1 MGFGTCQSSRAFSLL
16 GNCSQ
21 ERQWR
26 RGCLPA
32 PPPPLQDPVPVVRG
46 GLPVAVRCPQA
57 LRADLW
63 WDSGGYTPQ
72 RARAL
77 PGGLLQPLS
86 HFCYLPLVNK
96 GGGNILNCKQS
107 VKSSSCK
114 QRLKMLSILTC
125 KQSNKMQKFP
135 VPGIRQS
142 NKTEFCAQGPNSPV
156 SQRKGVGAGGSRS
169 LSRCGPGAPVNM
181 GVAPTLGIV
190 SPLVLIPGCPSH
202 PALGMSPGGHQ
213 TALLT
218 AGRAPPAGGDAR
230 PAALWEEGPGSG
242 TSSSPRS

>member
-1 MGFGTCQSSRAFSLL
+1 MAPV
-16 GNCSQ
+16 SQ
-21 ERQWR
+21 AERSVSWETAPKSG
-26 RGCLPA
+26 RGDCLPA
-32 PPPPLQDPVPVVRG
+32 PPPPRKTPARG
-46 GLPVAVRCPQA
+46 KRRPPGRWPLAAGTRGWPLVGQRGLHPAE
-57 LRADLW
+57 
-63 WDSGGYTPQ
+63 
-72 RARAL
+72 ARAL
-77 PGGLLQPLS
+77 PGGLLPPLS
-86 HFCYLPLVNK
+86 HFCYLPLVNT

-169 LSRCGPGAPVNM
+169 LSRCRPGAPVNM

-190 SPLVLIPGCPSH
+190 GPLVLIPGCPSH
-202 PALGMSPGGHQ
+202 PALGMSPGRNHGHQ

-218 AGRAPPAGGDAR
+218 AGRAPPAGGDSR